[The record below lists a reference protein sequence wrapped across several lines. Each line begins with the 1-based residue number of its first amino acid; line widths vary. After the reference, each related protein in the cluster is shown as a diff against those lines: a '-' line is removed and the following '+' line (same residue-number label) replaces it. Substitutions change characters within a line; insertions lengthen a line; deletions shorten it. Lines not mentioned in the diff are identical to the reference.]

1 MKAHNN
7 MKPLIMNLLGFL
19 IVIFLSESC
28 GGQATETE
36 NNDGR
41 TNIYNDATLRQIY
54 DFRCEGNTAELIKFF
69 SNSMP
74 QYRKAAVLAVGTMKD
89 SMATVAAAS
98 LLSDSDPLVRQAAV
112 FSIGQIGHI
121 AGQKYLT
128 DYIDKE
134 QNNTVRGEILV
145 ALGKCGDEKSLKTI
159 GSGKIPH
166 SETDLIS
173 GQIKGLCHLA
183 KRGLYSINTTE
194 KAINILCDTTL
205 HEKIRAVA
213 SEYFAICN
221 SEFSLY
227 TDEFIKTYNNTTL
240 NCIKENIT
248 LALGKCHNA
257 RSLEFLKEK
266 IQDEKTDY
274 RIVLNAINALENYP
288 YQDCKDLILEK
299 LKFFDEKISSYAA
312 KYLFNKGIK
321 ADSSLYLELSREVPG
336 WQTRTYLL
344 GAALKYSNN
353 KKSISA
359 SIKSGFEV
367 AQNIYEKASLL
378 RCLESDVSSYGFVE
392 NQTFYAE
399 NEMLRTEGLKT
410 LIAMY
415 DSPEFEKYSKRQMT
429 LKGENLN
436 EDFALIFK
444 KAIQNGNTQMVALA
458 AQAIASHSEISE
470 YYMNTFFL
478 NQAVSNCILPRDAD
492 TYTVLVD
499 AVKKVN
505 GQTIKPIQASAIDS
519 PDWDYIR
526 SINPG
531 EKIIISTQK
540 GEITLKTD
548 INNAPVAVANFLR
561 LVDEKYFD
569 NSCFTNISTTF
580 LENRGSITGYDE
592 NESVMLPTELTER
605 VFDEGTVALITTA
618 LNNSVATQW
627 FIMLTSKTVLDGT
640 SSVIATVTDGM
651 DCVHALNTGDNIISI
666 RRLKE

>member
-1 MKAHNN
+1 
-7 MKPLIMNLLGFL
+7 
-19 IVIFLSESC
+19 
-28 GGQATETE
+28 
-36 NNDGR
+36 
-41 TNIYNDATLRQIY
+41 
-54 DFRCEGNTAELIKFF
+54 
-69 SNSMP
+69 
-74 QYRKAAVLAVGTMKD
+74 
-89 SMATVAAAS
+89 
-98 LLSDSDPLVRQAAV
+98 
-112 FSIGQIGHI
+112 
-121 AGQKYLT
+121 
-128 DYIDKE
+128 
-134 QNNTVRGEILV
+134 
-145 ALGKCGDEKSLKTI
+145 
-159 GSGKIPH
+159 
-166 SETDLIS
+166 
-173 GQIKGLCHLA
+173 
-183 KRGLYSINTTE
+183 
-194 KAINILCDTTL
+194 
-205 HEKIRAVA
+205 
-213 SEYFAICN
+213 
-221 SEFSLY
+221 
-227 TDEFIKTYNNTTL
+227 
-240 NCIKENIT
+240 
-248 LALGKCHNA
+248 
-257 RSLEFLKEK
+257 
-266 IQDEKTDY
+266 
-274 RIVLNAINALENYP
+274 
-288 YQDCKDLILEK
+288 
-299 LKFFDEKISSYAA
+299 
-312 KYLFNKGIK
+312 
-321 ADSSLYLELSREVPG
+321 LELSREVPG

-627 FIMLTSKTVLDGT
+627 FIMLTSKTILDGT